1 MGRHGY
7 MLLVA
12 MLAIVLVTGI
22 TAPADVLLYSGQLT
36 ATPDDGT
43 GIWVNDPGGDGEWF
57 PAKIEWWISETE
69 AGFYH
74 YQYEIRVYDGA
85 VSHFI
90 LETSDPLPD
99 GDIWDITGNYGEAFV
114 GEWFLPGGGNP
125 DMPGDL
131 YGTKFDETFGT
142 TFTIEFTSNRLPVWG
157 DFYAVDGQAGGEGL
171 NQFWNSGF
179 LLADPLLPP
188 SDGSLD
194 GHILRPDSYIP
205 EPGTVAMLA
214 LGLMTLGAAVRRRRE
229 ND

>member
-1 MGRHGY
+1 MRRYGY

-12 MLAIVLVTGI
+12 MLAVVLVTGT
-22 TAPADVLLYSGQLT
+22 TAPADTTYHGQLT

-43 GIWVNDPGGDGEWF
+43 GIWVNDPGGDDDWF
-57 PAKIEWWISETE
+57 PAEIEWWVSETE

-74 YQYEIRVYDGA
+74 YQYEIRVYAGA

-99 GDIWDITGNYGEAFV
+99 GDIWDIEGNYGEAFV
-114 GEWFLPGGGNP
+114 GEWFYPGGGNP

-131 YGTKFDETFGT
+131 YGTKFDETWGT

-179 LLADPLLPP
+179 LFDDPLFPP

-194 GHILRPDSYIP
+194 GHILRPDSYVP
-205 EPGTVAMLA
+205 EPSTVAMLA
-214 LGLMTLGAAVRRRRE
+214 LGLMTLGVAVRRRRE